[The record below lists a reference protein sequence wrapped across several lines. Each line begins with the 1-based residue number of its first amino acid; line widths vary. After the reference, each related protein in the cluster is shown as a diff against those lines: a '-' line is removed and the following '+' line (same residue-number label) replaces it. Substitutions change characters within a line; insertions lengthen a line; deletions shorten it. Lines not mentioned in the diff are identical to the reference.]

1 MKKCSCLVY
10 ASAILFCCIFCTSC
24 ATSSPASKK
33 TATKNLPAEP
43 TVTAPTQTVPAQ
55 LIASLV
61 VTPRE
66 PRVFAIALELKN
78 SNGAPY
84 PVAFLK
90 AQPQASRPKMKIV
103 DAKGKVVAE
112 ANFEFG

>member
-1 MKKCSCLVY
+1 MAYV
-10 ASAILFCCIFCTSC
+10 SAILFCCIFCTSC
-24 ATSSPASKK
+24 ATSNPASKK
-33 TATKNLPAEP
+33 AATANLPAEP
-43 TVTAPTQTVPAQ
+43 AATTQAVPAQ

-66 PRVFAIALELKN
+66 PRVFTIALEVKN
-78 SNGAPY
+78 SNGSPY

-103 DAKGKVVAE
+103 DPKGKVVAE